1 MQTKS
6 SYSVLKWAFLA
17 GVIAST
23 ASACVVSSGDG
34 DDEDTDITEGG
45 DGGTSSN
52 TAGKSTGGGGS
63 SAGTTAGSSSS
74 GAPTTDG
81 GEPAM
86 GTGGMPSGFV
96 PGMCMDGVDPVTSTV
111 EPSCDPVDGEDA
123 CIACIKAQACTE
135 FKACFG
141 EEPTSACGVGQ
152 TEGSDGQFL
161 CISKCFAANEM
172 GSLDEAELLGDCAVQ
187 CNDCPGE
194 INDETNDL
202 ITVANDPGTCQEECF
217 PFE

>member
-1 MQTKS
+1 MQTNS

-17 GVIAST
+17 GVTACL

-34 DDEDTDITEGG
+34 NDDDTDITEGG
-45 DGGTSSN
+45 DGGTSS
-52 TAGKSTGGGGS
+52 TTGGKSTGGGGS
-63 SAGTTAGSSSS
+63 SSAGTNSSS
-74 GAPTTDG
+74 GATSDA
-81 GEPAM
+81 GEPGM
-86 GTGGMPSGFV
+86 GTGGTPPGGFV

-111 EPSCDPVDGEDA
+111 EPSCDPVAGEDA

-172 GSLDEAELLGDCAVQ
+172 GALDEAELLGDCAVQ